1 MALGSHHQDDGHI
14 EHREIQGDPGER
26 HALAFGVLMLEACG
40 RSGEAGRRDRG
51 FMASLLSRLHR
62 RLGARPP
69 ARQHG
74 SWSGKKD
81 ASEDRGHQAA
91 HELSITDGHSH

>member
-1 MALGSHHQDDGHI
+1 MALRSSHQDDGHI
-14 EHREIQGDPGER
+14 EHREVQGDPGER
-26 HALAFGVLMLEACG
+26 HALVFGVLMLGACG
-40 RSGEAGRRDRG
+40 RSGQADRRDRG
-51 FMASLLSRLHR
+51 FMASLFSRLRR

-69 ARQHG
+69 ARQHY

-81 ASEDRGHQAA
+81 ASEECGHQAA